1 MNEALPIGWAILLP
15 VVLLALAYVMVVVD
29 AVAAGRAAGRPVT
42 WVAASTVPGREVAR
56 LLVGQR
62 RHGLAGDEFLRGA
75 GGAVLPIAALLAA
88 AVLPL
93 GTRPIAD
100 PGNGVVWFNAM
111 EVLAWASVWLV
122 GWGANSTLS
131 LIGGYRFVAQG
142 LAYEVPHMFALISA
156 AVGAQSLRVVD
167 VVDAQQGL
175 WFVVIMP
182 VAFAA
187 FLLSAAAMAFWG
199 PFDSPVARDVGGGAA
214 VELGGVDRLVFS
226 AGRWLLLV
234 ASAGMAVPLF
244 LGGGHGP
251 WLPPWAWVLV
261 KTLVVLGALVGLR
274 HRLPTIRMER
284 WTEFSWVVLVPATI
298 AQALVVTL
306 VVLGEGLGR

>member
-1 MNEALPIGWAILLP
+1 MPLGAAVLLP
-15 VVLLALAYVMVVVD
+15 VLLLVVTWAAVAAD
-29 AVAAGRAAGRPVT
+29 AVAAGRAAGRPLP
-42 WVAASTVPGREVAR
+42 WSVALTSPGREAVR

-62 RHGLAGDEFLRGA
+62 RRTLAGDELLRGVGSA
-75 GGAVLPIAALLAA
+75 ALPLAALLAA

-93 GTRPIAD
+93 GLRPVAD
-100 PGNGVVWFNAM
+100 LGPGLVWFNAM
-111 EVLAWASVWLV
+111 EVVAWAAVWSV
-122 GWGANSTLS
+122 GWGANSALS

-142 LAYEVPHMFALISA
+142 LAYELPHMFALITA
-156 AVGAQSLRVVD
+156 AVGAQSLRVTD
-167 VVDAQQGL
+167 VVAAQQDL

-182 VAFAA
+182 VAFLA

-199 PFDSPVARDVGGGAA
+199 PFDAPVGRDVAGGAA
-214 VELGGVDRLVFS
+214 VELAGVDRLLFV

-234 ASAGMAVPLF
+234 ASSAMAVPLF

-251 WLPPWAWVLV
+251 WLPAWSWVLV
-261 KTLVVLGALVGLR
+261 KTLAVLVVLVVLR
-274 HRLPTIRMER
+274 QRIPTIRMER

-306 VVLGEGLGR
+306 VVLGEGGM

>member
-1 MNEALPIGWAILLP
+1 VSAALPIGWVVLLP
-15 VVLLALAYVMVVVD
+15 VILLAVTYVVVAAD
-29 AVAAGRAAGRPVT
+29 TAAAGRAAGRPVP
-42 WVAASTVPGREVAR
+42 WSVAAAVPGREAVR
-56 LLVGQR
+56 LLIGQR
-62 RHGLAGDEFLRGA
+62 RRTVAGDELLRGV

-93 GTRPIAD
+93 GSRPVAD
-100 PGNGVVWFNAM
+100 LATGVVWFNAM
-111 EVLAWASVWLV
+111 EVLAWAGVWLV

-142 LAYEVPHMFALISA
+142 LAYELPHMFALITA

-182 VAFAA
+182 VAFLA

-199 PFDSPVARDVGGGAA
+199 PFDSPVGRDVAGGAA
-214 VELGGVDRLVFS
+214 AELAGVDRLVF
-226 AGRWLLLV
+226 ATGRWLLLV
-234 ASAGMAVPLF
+234 ASAAMAVPLF

-251 WLPPWAWVLV
+251 WLPAWAWVLV
-261 KTLVVLGALVGLR
+261 KTLAVLGALVALR
-274 HRLPTIRMER
+274 HRVPTIRMER

-306 VVLGEGLGR
+306 VVLGEGGI